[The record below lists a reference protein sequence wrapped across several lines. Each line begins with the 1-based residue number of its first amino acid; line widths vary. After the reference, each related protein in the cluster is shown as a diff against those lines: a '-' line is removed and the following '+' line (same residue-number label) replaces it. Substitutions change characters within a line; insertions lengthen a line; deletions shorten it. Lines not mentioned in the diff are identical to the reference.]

1 MEIIVSV
8 SILGIVV
15 PLLAQVLFTTT
26 RVNKK
31 NEIITNIKQDGAF
44 ALDIV
49 SRMVR
54 SAKSINVTCAV
65 GDLTAASADITDSNN
80 NVTTLACFSDGN
92 AARIASTSGTTGETV
107 PLSAAN
113 VTLSP
118 LGDAD
123 CAYSTLKF
131 SCPPVGNVQNQVTVT
146 FTLGQVGLSGSTFE
160 TTSSFFQS
168 TFSLRN

>member
-1 MEIIVSV
+1 MEILISV
-8 SILGIVV
+8 GILGIVV

-31 NEIITNIKQDGAF
+31 NEILTNVKQDGTF
-44 ALDIV
+44 ALDVV

-54 SAKSINVTCAV
+54 TAKSIEVPCAQ
-65 GDLTAASADITDSNN
+65 GDLTATSADITDSFN

-92 AARIASTSGTTGETV
+92 AARIASISGTTGEKV
-107 PLSAAN
+107 YLSAGN

-123 CAYSTLKF
+123 CSNSTLAF
-131 SCPPVGNVQNQVTVT
+131 SCPAEGSIQTRVTIT

-160 TTSSFFQS
+160 TTSALFQS
-168 TFSLRN
+168 TISMRN